1 MQTVIL
7 ACLAYASLFVL
18 AGPAEAQTQSQCC
31 GDPVVQFYLSSSGR
45 CQRLPPGTD
54 DPRLAINGWPA
65 DPADCTRPY
74 CFDPKA
80 NLGWRPAEPNDF
92 SCRSSQRIDKPTY
105 EALFSKGEVY
115 QGSPPP

>member
-1 MQTVIL
+1 MRRVIL
-7 ACLAYASLFVL
+7 AYLASASLFVL
-18 AGPAEAQTQSQCC
+18 AGPAEAQTQCC
-31 GDPVVQFYLSSSGR
+31 GDPLIGFYLSSSGR

-80 NLGWRPAEPNDF
+80 KLGWRPVPNDDF

-105 EALFSKGEVY
+105 EALFSRGEVY